1 MSGLGTIINAA
12 AITAGGAAGMLAGTA
27 VKERYQETLNMA
39 CGVSILF
46 LGIGGAM
53 EKMLSIFSIAPPIP
67 RNRILTPQAILSVS

>member
-12 AITAGGAAGMLAGTA
+12 AITAGGAAGMLAGNA

-53 EKMLSIFSIAPPIP
+53 EKMLSISDGKLVDPCSKIIA
-67 RNRILTPQAILSVS
+67 